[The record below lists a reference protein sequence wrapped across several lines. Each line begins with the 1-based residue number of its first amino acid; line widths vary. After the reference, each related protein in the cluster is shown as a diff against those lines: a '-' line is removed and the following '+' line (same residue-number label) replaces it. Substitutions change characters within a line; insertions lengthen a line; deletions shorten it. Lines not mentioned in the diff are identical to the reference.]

1 MPFPLSYRWCLVRI
15 LDSCIPL
22 ENQNETNNHQNTSL
36 HVSHVTSA
44 HNSSRLSVPGVSF
57 DERRETFSFGLSDR
71 PSQCMIDMKNK
82 TKQMRKSQKR
92 SKTMSCPFLCII
104 FSHKHTQTHF
114 ELDLENEIQA
124 SVPNRLSL
132 ILFLCHVTT
141 PISSMT
147 VLSGHVATNRPIAKC
162 FNWQVPPGGLNL
174 PVVFVIAVDLKS
186 DKMLCVNSSRL
197 LGEPVYLWN
206 IK

>member
-1 MPFPLSYRWCLVRI
+1 
-15 LDSCIPL
+15 
-22 ENQNETNNHQNTSL
+22 
-36 HVSHVTSA
+36 
-44 HNSSRLSVPGVSF
+44 
-57 DERRETFSFGLSDR
+57 
-71 PSQCMIDMKNK
+71 
-82 TKQMRKSQKR
+82 
-92 SKTMSCPFLCII
+92 MSCPFLCII

-132 ILFLCHVTT
+132 IVFLCHVTT

-206 IK
+206 IKFKF